1 MQTMDE
7 KITVIQEAAKLGQPI
22 GFCYIKQEAG
32 MAPGMGFGSVRVSEV
47 RERRQIIPD
56 PDEPIRTNQAG
67 EQYVIGDDLARGGP
81 RSFTLSKI
89 TEVSTV

>member
-1 MQTMDE
+1 MQTMSE
-7 KITVIQEAAKLGQPI
+7 KTEIIKMAAAAGQPI
-22 GFCYIKQEAG
+22 GFCYHGKDDA
-32 MAPGMGFGSVRVSEV
+32 

-56 PDEPIRTNQAG
+56 PDEPIRTSLAG
-67 EQYVIGDDLARGGP
+67 EQYVIGDDLARGEP